1 MKILLE
7 LSFDKETDEVLD
19 LYQKAF
25 GCTIKSLIR
34 RGEAVSNGWL
44 EPEEG
49 KDHLVYH
56 SEIMFDEQEVRMHD
70 MADEKSIWLTKETL
84 HQAALDSEEDVVKA
98 FTILSEGGEVIS
110 PLEKPPYAVI
120 IGEVRDRF
128 GLKWQLFCD
137 FK

>member
-1 MKILLE
+1 
-7 LSFDKETDEVLD
+7 
-19 LYQKAF
+19 
-25 GCTIKSLIR
+25 
-34 RGEAVSNGWL
+34 
-44 EPEEG
+44 
-49 KDHLVYH
+49 
-56 SEIMFDEQEVRMHD
+56 